1 MDEQELRGLIGSVK
15 RGTLSRR
22 EFMRILATFGL
33 TAPIAAELL
42 TWSGIARAQ
51 TRPAYKPTKRGGG
64 GALRLLYWQ
73 APTLPNAHFGVGS
86 KDQEAARVFYEPL
99 AAWDADGNL
108 VPILAA
114 EVPSLENGAVARD
127 GKSVTWKLKRGVQW
141 HDGKPFTADDCVFT
155 WQYSADPAT
164 STFTI
169 GTYRDIEVVKLDPHT
184 IRVEF
189 GKPTPLWA
197 DPFVNLIGQII
208 PKHLFEPY
216 KGAKSREA
224 PNNLRPVG
232 TGPYKF
238 VDFKPGDMLRGTIN
252 MNYHQP
258 NRPHFDTIELKG
270 GGDAVSAARAVMQ
283 TGEFDFAWNLL
294 VEDEILQRLESGGKG
309 RAVLS
314 LGGDIESLWV
324 NQADPWSEVDGER
337 SSPKSRHPVL
347 ADPAV
352 REALSLAV
360 DRASIQKHIYGRAGI
375 LTPNFLNNPAHLNS
389 KGTTAEFNLA
399 RANALLDAA
408 GWKRGAD
415 GVRAK
420 DGKKLKFLFQT
431 SINAPRQKAQ
441 AIIKQAC
448 QKAGIEI
455 ELKAVTAS
463 VFFSSDVANP
473 DTISKFFADLQ
484 MFQNTRG
491 SPDPGRFLELFCSW
505 QMPSRENKWQG
516 RNLPRWR
523 SDEYDQAFRAA
534 EIELD
539 PVKRAALLI
548 RMNDLVCKSRV
559 VIPIVNR
566 PNVVGISNKLRAS
579 FSAWGG
585 DLWALQDWY
594 REA

>member
-1 MDEQELRGLIGSVK
+1 MDERELRGLIRSVE
-15 RGTLSRR
+15 RGKLSRR
-22 EFMRILATFGL
+22 EFMRTVVAFGL
-33 TAPIAAELL
+33 TAPIAAQLL
-42 TWSGIARAQ
+42 LSSGLAKAQ

-73 APTLPNAHFGVGS
+73 APTLPNAHFGVGT
-86 KDQEAARVFYEPL
+86 KDQEAARIFYEPL
-99 AAWDADGNL
+99 AAWDNNGNL

-141 HDGKPFTADDCVFT
+141 PDGKPFTADDCVFT

-169 GTYRDIEVVKLDPHT
+169 GTYRDIEVVKLDSHT
-184 IRVEF
+184 IRIDF

-197 DPFVNLIGQII
+197 DPFVNLFGHIL

-238 VDFKPGDMLRGTIN
+238 VDFKPGDMLRGQIN

-283 TGEFDFAWNLL
+283 TGEFDLAWNLQ

-309 RAVLS
+309 RAVITP
-314 LGGDIESLWV
+314 GGDTESVWL
-324 NQADPWSEVDGER
+324 NHADPWSEVDGER
-337 SSPKSRHPVL
+337 ASPKSRHPVL

-352 REALSLAV
+352 REAISLAI
-360 DRASIQKHIYGRAGI
+360 DRASIQKHIYGRTGV
-375 LTPNFLNNPAHLNS
+375 LTANFLNNPERFNS
-389 KGTTAEFNLA
+389 KNASWEFDIA
-399 RANALLDAA
+399 KANALLDAA

-420 DGKKLKFLFQT
+420 DGKKLRFLFQT

-441 AIIKQAC
+441 AIIKQGC

-455 ELKAVTAS
+455 ELKAVMAS

-484 MFQNTRG
+484 MFANTREN
-491 SPDPGRFLELFCSW
+491 PDPGRFMELFCSW
-505 QMPSRENKWQG
+505 QMSSRENKWQG
-516 RNLPRWR
+516 RNLPRWH
-523 SDEYDQAFRAA
+523 SDEYDRAFRAA
-534 EIELD
+534 EVELD

-559 VIPIVNR
+559 VLPIVNR
-566 PNVVGISNKLRAS
+566 PNVVGISNRLRAS

-594 REA
+594 RET

>member
-1 MDEQELRGLIGSVK
+1 MDEQELRGLIRSVR
-15 RGTLSRR
+15 RGALSRR
-22 EFMRILATFGL
+22 EFVRILAVFGL
-33 TAPIAAELL
+33 TAPIAAQLL
-42 TWSGIARAQ
+42 LSSGVAQAQ
-51 TRPAYKPTKRGGG
+51 TRLAYKPTRRGGG
-64 GALRLLYWQ
+64 GTLRLLYWQ
-73 APTLPNAHFGVGS
+73 APTLPNAHFGVGT

-99 AAWDADGNL
+99 AAWDDNGNL

-114 EVPSLENGAVARD
+114 EIPSLENGAVARD

-184 IRVEF
+184 IRIDF
-189 GKPTPLWA
+189 RKPTPLWA
-197 DPFVNLIGQII
+197 DPFVNLFGHIL

-216 KGAKSREA
+216 KGARSREA

-232 TGPYKF
+232 TGPYQF
-238 VDFKPGDMLRGTIN
+238 VDFKPGDMLRGRIN
-252 MNYHQP
+252 PNYHQP

-283 TGEFDFAWNLL
+283 TGEFDFAWNLQ
-294 VEDEILQRLESGGKG
+294 VEDEILQRLENGGKG
-309 RAVLS
+309 RAVITP
-314 LGGDIESLWV
+314 GGDTESVWL
-324 NQADPWSEVDGER
+324 NHADPWSEVDAER
-337 SSPKSRHPVL
+337 ASPKSRHPVL
-347 ADPAV
+347 TDPAV
-352 REALSLAV
+352 REAISLAI
-360 DRASIQKHIYGRAGI
+360 DRASIQKHIYGRTGV
-375 LTPNFLNNPAHLNS
+375 LTANFLNNPERFNS
-389 KGTTAEFNLA
+389 KNASWEFDIA
-399 RANALLDAA
+399 KANALLEAA

-420 DGKKLKFLFQT
+420 DGKRLKFLFQT
-431 SINAPRQKAQ
+431 SINAPRQKTQ
-441 AIIKQAC
+441 AIIKQGC

-455 ELKAVTAS
+455 ELKAVMAS

-484 MFQNTRG
+484 MFANTREN
-491 SPDPGRFLELFCSW
+491 PDPGRFMELFCSW
-505 QMPSRENKWQG
+505 QMASRENKWQG
-516 RNLPRWR
+516 RNLPRWH
-523 SDEYDQAFRAA
+523 SDEYDRTFRAA
-534 EIELD
+534 EVELD

-559 VIPIVNR
+559 VLPIVNR
-566 PNVVGISNKLRAS
+566 PNVVGISNKLRAT

-594 REA
+594 RET

>member
-1 MDEQELRGLIGSVK
+1 MDERELRGLIRSVE
-15 RGTLSRR
+15 RGKLSRR
-22 EFMRILATFGL
+22 EFMRTVVAFGL
-33 TAPIAAELL
+33 TAPIAAQLL
-42 TWSGIARAQ
+42 LSSGLAKAQ

-73 APTLPNAHFGVGS
+73 APTLPNAHFGVGT
-86 KDQEAARVFYEPL
+86 KDQEAARIFYEPL
-99 AAWDADGNL
+99 AAWDNNGNL

-184 IRVEF
+184 IRIDF

-197 DPFVNLIGQII
+197 DPFVNLFGHIL

-238 VDFKPGDMLRGTIN
+238 VDFKPGDMLRGQIN

-283 TGEFDFAWNLL
+283 TGEFDLAWNLQ

-309 RAVLS
+309 RAVITP
-314 LGGDIESLWV
+314 GGDTESVWL
-324 NQADPWSEVDGER
+324 NHADPWSEVDGER
-337 SSPKSRHPVL
+337 ASPKSRHPVL

-352 REALSLAV
+352 REAISLAI
-360 DRASIQKHIYGRAGI
+360 DRASIQKHIYGRTGV
-375 LTPNFLNNPAHLNS
+375 LTANFLNNPERFNS
-389 KGTTAEFNLA
+389 KNASWEFDIA
-399 RANALLDAA
+399 KANALLDAA

-420 DGKKLKFLFQT
+420 DGKKLRFLFQT

-441 AIIKQAC
+441 AIIKQGC

-455 ELKAVTAS
+455 ELKAVMAS

-484 MFQNTRG
+484 MFANTREN
-491 SPDPGRFLELFCSW
+491 PDPGRFMELFCSW
-505 QMPSRENKWQG
+505 QMSSRENKWQG
-516 RNLPRWR
+516 RNLPRWH
-523 SDEYDQAFRAA
+523 SDEYDRAFRAA
-534 EIELD
+534 EVELD

-559 VIPIVNR
+559 VLPIVNR
-566 PNVVGISNKLRAS
+566 PNVVGISNRLRAS

-594 REA
+594 RET